1 MSGTILVVDPQA
13 TSRSAL
19 KVRLDNACY
28 RTMVAAGSESARLLA
43 AGERPGLIVIDE
55 TIDGGKGFAL
65 CHKLRTE
72 AATRHIPVLM
82 LIERSTRLAA
92 LRAGATEVMEKPLD
106 DMMFFARIRSCL
118 RGHAELD
125 LTAAHLADS
134 HAGDDFSMT
143 LIAPDQTVASIWQ
156 SGLAGRLDCRM
167 VSLDW
172 RAALSRA
179 AEGDVTDLYLIGA
192 DLDRHGDGLNVLSE
206 LRARPH
212 TRMSGFLVAL
222 PSDRVDMAP
231 VALDLGAGDILPLA
245 LNLPSAAEE
254 GALRIRAQIR
264 RKREADRFRED
275 AHRNR
280 MLAIT
285 DPLTGLYNRRFV
297 LPQLDQML
305 KAGEGPLAALML
317 DLDRFKL
324 VNDRFGHATGDA
336 ALRHCARIM
345 KNALPQNAIL
355 ARLGGEEFLAVL
367 PDVEVTRAL
376 GCAEML
382 REEIFSQPIQRA
394 EPEPGPVP
402 VTVSI
407 GVAMGWAGLADPFAE
422 TGAEMISRA
431 DAALMRA
438 KRGGR
443 NMVILATQDEAA

>member
-1 MSGTILVVDPQA
+1 MSGTIIVVDPQA
-13 TSRSAL
+13 TSRISL
-19 KVRLDNACY
+19 KVRLNNACY
-28 RTMVAAGSESARLLA
+28 RTMVAAGADSAWALA
-43 AGERPGLIVIDE
+43 SDERPGLVVIDE
-55 TIDGGKGFAL
+55 SIDGGKGFDL
-65 CHKLRTE
+65 CRRLRTD

-118 RGHAELD
+118 RGHAEID
-125 LTAAHLADS
+125 HAVPIDS
-134 HAGDDFSMT
+134 AIDEPFTMT
-143 LIAPDQTVASIWQ
+143 LIAPDQTVAAIWQ
-156 SGLAGRLDCRM
+156 EGLAARLDCKM
-167 VSLDW
+167 HSLDW

-212 TRMSGFLVAL
+212 TRSAAYLVAL

-254 GALRIRAQIR
+254 AALRIRAQIR
-264 RKREADRFRED
+264 RKREADRSRED
-275 AHRNR
+275 ASRNR

-285 DPLTGLYNRRFV
+285 DPLTGLYNRRFA
-297 LPQLDQML
+297 LPQLDQLL
-305 KAGEGPLAALML
+305 KIGDGPLAALML
-317 DLDRFKL
+317 DLDRFKA
-324 VNDRFGHATGDA
+324 VNDRYGHATGDA

-345 KNALPQNAIL
+345 QTALPQNAIL

-367 PDVEVTRAL
+367 PEVEVTRAL
-376 GCAEML
+376 SCAEML
-382 REEIFSQPIQRA
+382 REEIANQPVCAA
-394 EPEPGPVP
+394 ESDSDAVP
-402 VTVSI
+402 ISVSI
-407 GVAMGWAGLADPFAE
+407 GVAMGWAGLTAPYAE
-422 TGAEMISRA
+422 TGSDMICRA

-438 KRGGR
+438 KRAGR
-443 NMVILATQDEAA
+443 NMVILAAQEQAA